1 MNIYVNVAIHVCEC
15 SQTYMYPIYM
25 FTYIWMYM
33 NIYVWME
40 LCIYVS
46 NICLHTLDEYVWI
59 YVCECSHTYM
69 YPIYVFTYIGRI
81 YMNIYVNVVIQICI
95 QYMFT
100 CFWGICIHT
109 HTCTYIWQIYMYTYT
124 TTVSTAIATPP
135 KSTKS
140 RNSDFLV
147 SHGTNLKWD
156 FSLHWTCT
164 KELQFLDLVDFG
176 VVAFLVET
184 VILEKQIHT
193 SDEYMWMCICE
204 CSCTNNICEC
214 SYTNMYSI
222 YVYIHLTKVYAYI
235 YY

>member
-1 MNIYVNVAIHVCEC
+1 MYPTYVYMHVTNIYE
-15 SQTYMYPIYM
+15 
-25 FTYIWMYM
+25 YI
-33 NIYVWME
+33 
-40 LCIYVS
+40 
-46 NICLHTLDEYVWI
+46 
-59 YVCECSHTYM
+59 CECSHTYM
-69 YPIYVFTYIGRI
+69 YPIY
-81 YMNIYVNVVIQICI
+81 
-95 QYMFT
+95 MF
-100 CFWGICIHT
+100 
-109 HTCTYIWQIYMYTYT
+109 TYIWQIYMYTYT

-193 SDEYMWMCICE
+193 SDEYMWMCICD